1 MLQSP
6 EPRSGQECHIFTMAV
21 PQGAGKRNWV
31 LDVEV
36 YSKDGRGRKDQYS
49 SWSGEWVAGR
59 TWVSEEGGAGREW
72 QPRESGSRGQEAG
85 ADTASHPAT
94 PPCCAPPLGTHR
106 ASASDQ
112 RGPRLSFCSR
122 AIGKYLLFVFFFF
135 SSDTLIWDVWQK
147 KKLGPHACCPAKMK
161 VQGLVQTI
169 TFLKSYL
176 QKEKFP

>member
-6 EPRSGQECHIFTMAV
+6 EPRSGQECHTFTVAV
-21 PQGAGKRNWV
+21 PQGRGKRNWV

-49 SWSGEWVAGR
+49 SRSGEWVAGR
-59 TWVSEEGGAGREW
+59 TWVSEGGG
-72 QPRESGSRGQEAG
+72 QGESGSPGKAEVGGRKPGQ
-85 ADTASHPAT
+85 TPPAT
-94 PPCCAPPLGTHR
+94 PPPPR
-106 ASASDQ
+106 AALRRWGPTEPQPPTNAALVCPSAA
-112 RGPRLSFCSR
+112 GPLESTFCS
-122 AIGKYLLFVFFFF
+122 FFFFF

-147 KKLGPHACCPAKMK
+147 KKPGPHACCPAKMK